1 MLARDFIINARHD
14 FHERGFTRAVYP
26 DQANFSV
33 GVERQMHIFKDGL
46 ITEFLR
52 QTLHMITEL
61 TGHGA
66 LLSSKGI
73 SRARYAAA
81 RQKLQANR

>member
-1 MLARDFIINARHD
+1 
-14 FHERGFTRAVYP
+14 
-26 DQANFSV
+26 
-33 GVERQMHIFKDGL
+33 MHIFEDGL

-66 LLSSKGI
+66 LLIQILLLNLFQGAICGAEPKSARMNLGLNHHDFKRRDSKKRLYVLSAFGW
-73 SRARYAAA
+73 AV
-81 RQKLQANR
+81 